1 MAFTTAQDFIDVW
14 TELDSAYVTFSISG
28 ANFGDYSDA
37 TLIDTTGNFTNTVSQ
52 FGQWSHAFSNASI
65 EQGTLGYAVNQAFVE
80 LANEYIAWLE
90 AGNPPIMDIAK
101 DRGGAPAP
109 GQPYHD
115 NIIGNTLDSAIEARF
130 VNANSNPDI
139 TGDAIGDVVA
149 EPRSASAVQYGERP
163 YFSGSNETGLA
174 EVIAW
179 DVANAAGEPGM
190 DSDNFTRN
198 APSAIDGDV
207 LLVSAASND
216 GVSDVTS
223 FGSIQAAIDAATAG
237 DTIVVGTGTYV
248 ENLTI
253 NKAIN
258 IVGVGTVS
266 IEPASGTAVFVD
278 AGVNGDVAL
287 DNIGLNGNGAAAT
300 GIDVQ
305 HGANV
310 GTFSFT
316 LGSIQGFTNRGIYAS
331 DNGNPVGTPTF
342 ANFVIDEVAF
352 SNNGTGSGNTAHI
365 KLFGYSGDASITD
378 STFTGGSGLHPNAAG
393 LPDNAIEIIGFVNSE
408 SNANPVGADTQN
420 IGTFIIANVIVSGEY
435 HKNPVAF
442 FNFGEVDGLSITNL
456 DLSGAVSVW
465 GPVFNLDGFD
475 DTAVDASGFTI
486 LFPVTADIH
495 THIQGEKDNQ
505 GVIDTTITGTNAN
518 DFLNGK
524 GGNDTLNGGA
534 GNDAF
539 LGGDGN
545 DALNGGEG
553 ASDVAIFALS
563 SENYEVT
570 FDSQSG
576 AYTVTALNGTEGVDT
591 LTGIEFLG
599 FNGGLESGAIGD
611 FVQGQKDTD
620 FDGDGDDDIL
630 FDLAG
635 NFVVGNVGGAS
646 VFVGS
651 SDRTALAAG
660 DFDGDGST
668 EVLMELD
675 GSGAHVVENIGGAN
689 VGIGQADRTARA
701 VGDFDGDGSD
711 EILFTLDANGGHIIG
726 NVGAANVYTGST
738 DRSVAA
744 VGDFDGDGDD
754 DILMKFTAGGAHVVE
769 KFGEAN
775 VFIGSADRTARGVG
789 DFDGD
794 GDDDILMEVDAT
806 GEYVIDKLGEAN
818 DFIGRSDRTVRGVGD
833 FDGDGD
839 DDILFEIDATGN
851 YVIEKIGQ
859 ANVFLGGSDRTVRAI
874 GDFDG
879 DGDDDIL
886 MEVDATGNHVIENV
900 GDANLF
906 VGYSDRNVVDL
917 GLTDLGLAFEV
928 V

>member
-14 TELDSAYVTFSISG
+14 TELDTAYVTFSISG
-28 ANFGDYSDA
+28 ANFGAYTDA

-52 FGQWSHAFSNASI
+52 FGQWSHAFNNASI

-90 AGNPPIMDIAK
+90 AGNPPIEAIAK

-109 GQPYHD
+109 GQSFHD
-115 NIIGNTLDSAIEARF
+115 NIIGNTLDSAITARF
-130 VNANSNPDI
+130 VNADSNPDI
-139 TGDAIGDVVA
+139 TGDSVGDVVA
-149 EPRSASAVQYGERP
+149 EPRSASAIQYGERP
-163 YFSGSNETGLA
+163 YHSGADETNLA

-179 DVANAAGEPGM
+179 DVANAANQPGM
-190 DSDNFTRN
+190 ESDNFTRN

-216 GVSDVTS
+216 GVNDVTS

-237 DTIVVGTGTYV
+237 DTIVVGTGVYV

-278 AGVNGDVAL
+278 TGVNGDVAL
-287 DNIGLNGNGAAAT
+287 DNIGLNGNGAANT

-305 HGANV
+305 QGANV
-310 GTFSFT
+310 GTLSFT

-331 DNGNPVGTPTF
+331 DDGNPVGTPTF
-342 ANFVIDEVAF
+342 ANFVIDEVVF

-365 KLFGYSGDASITD
+365 KLFGYSGDASITN
-378 STFTGGSGLHPNAAG
+378 SQFIGGSGIHPTATG

-408 SNANPVGADTQN
+408 SNANPVGANTQN
-420 IGTFIIANVIVSGEY
+420 IGTFIVANVVVSGEY

-505 GVIDTTITGTNAN
+505 GTIDTTVTGTDAN

-534 GNDAF
+534 GNDAL

-545 DALNGGEG
+545 DALNGGVG
-553 ASDVAIFALS
+553 ASDVAIYALS

-576 AYTVTALNGTEGVDT
+576 AYTVTALAGTEGVDT
-591 LTGIEFLG
+591 LTGVEFLG
-599 FNGGLESGAIGD
+599 FNGGLQSGAIGD
-611 FVQGQKDTD
+611 FVQGPKDTDFNGDGDDDLLMQFANGNKLIFDTGSGNNFLGVSDRSAAAFGDFDGDGDADIIFQFGNGAKQLANIGGANTFLGMSDRSAEAVGDFDGDGDDDVLFEFGNGNKLITNFGQGNVWLGASDRTAKAVGD

-630 FDLAG
+630 FEFANGDKLITNLGTG
-635 NFVVGNVGGAS
+635 NTWLGAS
-646 VFVGS
+646 
-651 SDRTALAAG
+651 
-660 DFDGDGST
+660 
-668 EVLMELD
+668 
-675 GSGAHVVENIGGAN
+675 
-689 VGIGQADRTARA
+689 DRTARA
-701 VGDFDGDGSD
+701 VGDFDGDG
-711 EILFTLDANGGHIIG
+711 
-726 NVGAANVYTGST
+726 
-738 DRSVAA
+738 
-744 VGDFDGDGDD
+744 DD
-754 DILMKFTAGGAHVVE
+754 DILFELADGNKLIF
-769 KFGEAN
+769 N
-775 VFIGSADRTARGVG
+775 SGSANTW
-789 DFDGD
+789 
-794 GDDDILMEVDAT
+794 
-806 GEYVIDKLGEAN
+806 LGAN
-818 DFIGRSDRTVRGVGD
+818 DRSVIGVGD

-839 DDILFEIDATGN
+839 DDILFQLADGN
-851 YVIEKIGQ
+851 KYI
-859 ANVFLGGSDRTVRAI
+859 ANLGAGNTWLGADDRSAIAI

-886 MEVDATGNHVIENV
+886 MQFADGNKAVTNV
-900 GDANLF
+900 GGANEW
-906 VGYSDRNVVDL
+906 L
-917 GLTDLGLAFEV
+917 GLDDRTVVGADLTGLGLGIDIA
-928 V
+928 